1 MKIIRCM
8 YWFVGFVVC
17 LVSVVFA
24 GSAIEKRS
32 TDTYT
37 LLLVGMGDSLTHG
50 TMDATNNWINTSN
63 AYMQQVAEALAVV
76 LPIRFS
82 QPYYGFR
89 EQRLRPFI
97 VPTNIGIDGS
107 DIFSLE
113 GIEYYKRVGA
123 SESYVTEAYLCN
135 SVTPL
140 SFQDDYDKVMYPLNR
155 IAQKSVFQIDAGQ
168 TLLKLQAE
176 ENPGAPALVLLW
188 IGNNDTS
195 LAALGVGGS
204 NPSFLPLPVDALS
217 REITP
222 ALRELLEKGRDSGQL
237 NFEPYTRQAIE
248 RNMTDTAD
256 FDRQFNHILARLH
269 QENPMPTGTS
279 TFCVLTL
286 PYYSAVG
293 YLFDSD
299 DIEWYLKQIDP
310 AYQVPSTFKRVAEP
324 GQPITNPFKGDRIS
338 LFTFASMYALM
349 NSGYSTEQVN
359 SILEKNGVQQD
370 GLVLSEEEQQ
380 VIMSRI
386 DAYNQIIQTAASAY
400 EDVVLIDIGSY
411 LNSVLRGETSITVS
425 GKTFSRK
432 WSRGSAFSLDGVH
445 PGYAAQALI
454 ANHILTKINQRFDV
468 NAPLIDLEQ
477 VFATDPYVDRD
488 GDGWV
493 AGPGYP
499 AYGLTE
505 LLFLFTDPNDQDFS
519 VKAHLPP
526 NFWRE
531 LSRIL
536 LREMLGIPGVKALH
550 QSIVSQSG

>member
-1 MKIIRCM
+1 MKLTRCM
-8 YWFVGFVVC
+8 YWFVGLVVC
-17 LVSVVFA
+17 LVSVAFA
-24 GSAIEKRS
+24 GPTIEKRLQ
-32 TDTYT
+32 DTYT
-37 LLLVGMGDSLTHG
+37 VMFVGMGDSLTHG
-50 TMDATNNWINTSN
+50 TMDATNNLVNTQN
-63 AYMQQVAEALAVV
+63 AYLQRLADALSVV

-123 SESYVTEAYLCN
+123 TESYVTEAYLCN
-135 SVTPL
+135 SATPL
-140 SFQDDYDKVMYPLNR
+140 TFQDDYDKVMYPLNR
-155 IAQKSVFQIDAGQ
+155 IAGKSVSQIDASL
-168 TLLKLQAE
+168 TLLKLHAE

-195 LAALGVGGS
+195 LAALGAGGS
-204 NPSFLPLPVDALS
+204 NPSFLPLPVDAIS
-217 REITP
+217 KEITP
-222 ALRELLEKGRDSGQL
+222 ALLELLEKGKSSGQL
-237 NFEPYTRQAIE
+237 SFEPYSRQAIE
-248 RNMTDTAD
+248 RNMTDIAD
-256 FDRQFNHILARLH
+256 FDRQFNHILSRLH
-269 QENPMPTGTS
+269 QENPMPSGTA

-310 AYQVPSTFKRVAEP
+310 AYQVPPTFKRVAEP
-324 GQPITNPFKGDRIS
+324 GQPITKPFSGDRVS
-338 LFTFASMYALM
+338 LFTFACMYALM
-349 NSGYSTEQVN
+349 NSGYSAEQVN
-359 SILEKNGVQQD
+359 AILEKDGVQQD

-386 DAYNQIIQTAASAY
+386 DAYNQIIRTAASAY
-400 EDVVLIDIGSY
+400 EDVVLIDIGPY
-411 LNSVLRGETSITVS
+411 LNSVLGGETAVTVS
-425 GKTFSRK
+425 GKTLSRK

-445 PGYAAQALI
+445 PGYTAQALI
-454 ANHILTKINQRFDV
+454 ANQILSAIQQRFQV
-468 NAPLIDLEQ
+468 NVPLIDVEQ
-477 VFATDPYVDRD
+477 VFASDPYIDRD

-493 AGPGYP
+493 PGPDYP
-499 AYGLTE
+499 AHGLTE

-536 LREMLGIPGVKALH
+536 LKELLGIPGVKAL
-550 QSIVSQSG
+550 QQMDGAE

>member
-1 MKIIRCM
+1 MKFTRCM
-8 YWFVGFVVC
+8 YWFVGLVVC
-17 LVSVVFA
+17 LVSGAFA
-24 GSAIEKRS
+24 GPAIERRLTGTS
-32 TDTYT
+32 PV
-37 LLLVGMGDSLTHG
+37 LVVGMGDSLTHG
-50 TMDATNNWINTSN
+50 TMDATNNWINTRN
-63 AYMQQVAEALAVV
+63 AYLQQIADALAVV

-89 EQRLRPFI
+89 EQRLRPF
-97 VPTNIGIDGS
+97 VLPTNIGIDGS

-123 SESYVTEAYLCN
+123 PESYVTDAYLCN
-135 SVTPL
+135 SATPL
-140 SFQDDYDKVMYPLNR
+140 AFRDDYDKVMYPLNR
-155 IAQKSVFQIDAGQ
+155 IAQQPVSQIDAGL

-195 LAALGVGGS
+195 LAALGTGGS
-204 NPSFLPLPVDALS
+204 NPSFLPFPVDAVS
-217 REITP
+217 KEITP
-222 ALRELLEKGRDSGQL
+222 TLLDLLEKGNSSGQL
-237 NFEPYTRQAIE
+237 SFEPYCRQAIE
-248 RNMTDTAD
+248 RNMTDIAD

-269 QENPMPTGTS
+269 QENPMAVGTTS
-279 TFCVLTL
+279 FYVLTL

-293 YLFDSD
+293 YLFDSE

-310 AYQVPSTFKRVAEP
+310 SYQVPSTFKRVAEP
-324 GQPITNPFKGDRIS
+324 GQPITNPFNGDRIS

-349 NSGYSTEQVN
+349 NSGYSAEQVN
-359 SILEKNGVQQD
+359 EILEKEGVQQD

-380 VIMSRI
+380 GIMSRI
-386 DAYNQIIQTAASAY
+386 DAYNQIIRTASSAY
-400 EDVVLIDIGSY
+400 EDVVLVDIGDY
-411 LNSVLRGETSITVS
+411 LNSVLGGDTSVTIS
-425 GKTFSRK
+425 GKTLSRK

-454 ANHILTKINQRFDV
+454 ANHILSVIDERFQV
-468 NAPLIDLEQ
+468 NTPLIDVER
-477 VFATDPYVDRD
+477 VFASDPYVDRD

-493 AGPGYP
+493 SGPGYP
-499 AYGLTE
+499 AHGLTE
-505 LLFLFTDPNDQDFS
+505 LLFLFTDPNDRDAS

-536 LREMLGIPGVKALH
+536 LKELLGIPGLQALQQVDTH
-550 QSIVSQSG
+550 RS